1 VVLDWRAR
9 HQRLLR
15 TYRTPGH
22 PVDDNDYQVPFH
34 FTGEVAK
41 LTFKLGPE
49 QITEEDR
56 KVMHKY
62 VISLVRAK
70 D

>member
-1 VVLDWRAR
+1 VDTRS
-9 HQRLLR
+9 
-15 TYRTPGH
+15 

-34 FTGEVAK
+34 FNGKIAK

-49 QITEEDR
+49 HITEEDR
-56 KVMHKY
+56 KVMHEY
-62 VISLVRAK
+62 VIRAK

>member
-1 VVLDWRAR
+1 M
-9 HQRLLR
+9 
-15 TYRTPGH
+15 
-22 PVDDNDYQVPFH
+22 DDNDYQVPFH

-56 KVMHKY
+56 KVMHNT
-62 VISLVRAK
+62 SLERKTRAS